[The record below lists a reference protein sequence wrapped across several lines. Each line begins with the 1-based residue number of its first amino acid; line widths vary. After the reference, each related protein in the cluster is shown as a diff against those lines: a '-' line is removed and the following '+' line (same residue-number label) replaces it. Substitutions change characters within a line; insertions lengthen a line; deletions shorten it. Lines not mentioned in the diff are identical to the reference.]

1 MNSFEAEYI
10 SLQGD
15 KIFLRD
21 RKARKE
27 ISFLNDKIVELEKE
41 IKGINR
47 GFVTESSVQSPN
59 VSYSAINQFLITE
72 SEVMKDA

>member
-27 ISFLNDKIVELEKE
+27 ISFLNDKIAELEKE